1 MASKQMTYILFVT
14 LALSVA
20 AAFISTAAEGDSS
33 VPQLSANLF
42 RQNKIWDIQLKLTP
56 DQWTALQPEEPEG
69 GGPFGGG
76 PPGGG
81 RGPGGGGR
89 GFNPAM
95 FIAPAFMSALDQDN
109 NSELSRIEFVGGF
122 DRWFKAWNANPSGQI
137 DLDQLRTGLNQS
149 LAPGPG
155 GPGGGRGGGP
165 GGASFLQGRNGSR
178 NGLSAARGIDF
189 KFVHA
194 DLEFGGSTF
203 KDVGV
208 RYKGNGTYMQ
218 SRGSEKRSFKLD
230 LDHYVKG
237 QKVSESSKLNLH
249 NCVTD
254 ASWMN
259 EVLALQL
266 YRDAG
271 VAAPRTAYA
280 RLRVTVPGVH
290 DNKYFGLY
298 SVVENEDAHFLEENY
313 GSKKGALFK
322 PVTPRLFD
330 DLGDDWS
337 KYIQIYDPKTIVS
350 EKQARRVIEFA
361 RLVTRADDSEFASK
375 VGDYLDLDQFS
386 RFMAVTAW
394 LSTLDSILGMGQ
406 NFIVYL
412 HPKTHK
418 FHFMPW
424 DLDHSF
430 GQFGMVGSQEERE
443 ELSIQQPWQ
452 GSVWFLE
459 RIYKVDAFQKLY
471 RARLDE
477 FSKSIFK
484 PERFLK
490 QVDGLAIVLRPAVA
504 DESPE
509 KLARFDKV
517 VAGETVEPAPLGG
530 PGGGAPPP
538 GFGGSPRPSGPGGSG
553 RPGGPGGFGGPG
565 GMFQPPH
572 PIKTFVTARNQ
583 AVRDQLDGRSEGK
596 KLEGMNRRMGPGMF
610 LAPPILEKADGDKDG
625 KITASEFHGLAE
637 KWFGEWDKEKTGKL
651 TADQLRDGIGAAF
664 PLPPGFGPPAGG
676 PRPPAP

>member
-1 MASKQMTYILFVT
+1 MGTETDLNSNGSTFSPQMIYRLFPT
-14 LALSVA
+14 LALSLAATFISA
-20 AAFISTAAEGDSS
+20 AAEADSS
-33 VPQLSANLF
+33 IPRLSANLF
-42 RQNKIWDIQLKLTP
+42 RQSKIWDIQLTLTP
-56 DQWTALQPEEPEG
+56 DQWTALQPEEPE
-69 GGPFGGG
+69 GGG

-95 FIAPAFMSALDQDN
+95 FIAPGFMGALDRDN
-109 NSELSRIEFVGGF
+109 NNELSRTEFVGGF
-122 DRWFKAWNANPSGQI
+122 DRWFTAWNINKSGQM

-149 LAPGPG
+149 LAPAPG
-155 GPGGGRGGGP
+155 GPGGGRGGP
-165 GGASFLQGRNGSR
+165 AGGSFLQGRDGSR

-189 KFVHA
+189 KFAHA
-194 DLEFGGSTF
+194 NLEFGGSMF
-203 KDVGV
+203 KDIGV

-218 SRGSEKRSFKLD
+218 SRGSDKRSLKLD

-237 QKVSESSKLNLH
+237 QKIGESSKLNLH

-259 EVLALQL
+259 EVLAYQL

-298 SVVENEDAHFLEENY
+298 SLVENEDTRFLEQNY
-313 GSKKGALFK
+313 GSRKGALFK

-337 KYIQIYDPKTIVS
+337 KYIQIYDPKTAVS
-350 EKQARRVIEFA
+350 EKEARRVIEFA
-361 RLVTRADDSEFASK
+361 HLVTGADDAEFASK
-375 VGDYLDLDQFS
+375 VGDYLDLEQFS

-406 NFIVYL
+406 NFVVYL
-412 HPKTHK
+412 HPKTDK

-443 ELSIQQPWQ
+443 ALSIQQPWQ
-452 GSVWFLE
+452 GNVRFLE
-459 RIYKVDAFQKLY
+459 RVYKVDAFQKLY

-477 FSKSIFK
+477 FSKSISNPNVSYNK
-484 PERFLK
+484 WIAWQRCYDLPSQKNHPKNLLVLTKLSRARLSS
-490 QVDGLAIVLRPAVA
+490 QLPSADPADPVDPAANAAIRHRMGRAMSSHPPVVGPFRASEVRPGLADLGVPVA
-504 DESPE
+504 S
-509 KLARFDKV
+509 
-517 VAGETVEPAPLGG
+517 VECLN
-530 PGGGAPPP
+530 
-538 GFGGSPRPSGPGGSG
+538 PRIPS
-553 RPGGPGGFGGPG
+553 R
-565 GMFQPPH
+565 H
-572 PIKTFVTARNQ
+572 
-583 AVRDQLDGRSEGK
+583 L
-596 KLEGMNRRMGPGMF
+596 
-610 LAPPILEKADGDKDG
+610 
-625 KITASEFHGLAE
+625 
-637 KWFGEWDKEKTGKL
+637 
-651 TADQLRDGIGAAF
+651 LRDAIRRSATNSTGARRERRWRA
-664 PLPPGFGPPAGG
+664 
-676 PRPPAP
+676 